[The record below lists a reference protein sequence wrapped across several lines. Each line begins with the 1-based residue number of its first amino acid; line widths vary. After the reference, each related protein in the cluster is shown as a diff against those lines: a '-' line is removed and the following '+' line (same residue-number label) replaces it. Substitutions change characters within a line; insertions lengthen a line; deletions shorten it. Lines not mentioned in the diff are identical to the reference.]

1 MPAGGFLVDQSQIN
15 ALKNK
20 LKKVSGPDTPKTT
33 SRDPKEYSDN
43 HSISELHQKFQLKA
57 KPSDTPDKH
66 GKQCVFILSL
76 TNDFCHLAMCNHG
89 AVFSN
94 RMCTHDCTYK
104 RDQSLLIL
112 Q

>member
-76 TNDFCHLAMCNHG
+76 TNHG
-89 AVFSN
+89 VFSN